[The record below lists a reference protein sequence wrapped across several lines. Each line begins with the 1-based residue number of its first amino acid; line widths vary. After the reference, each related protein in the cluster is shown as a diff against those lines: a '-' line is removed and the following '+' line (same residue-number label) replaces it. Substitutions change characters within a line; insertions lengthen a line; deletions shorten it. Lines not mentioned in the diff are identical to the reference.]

1 MIKIEDIRKY
11 MGVWSQQTYLSGLD
25 YCYSITKDKDTYDLT
40 IEVLKIQKLAEK
52 KMDGFSVQDIPYKE
66 EGKTEV
72 IYTDI
77 FWHTVEEYVTPV
89 YYVAAIVRE
98 CEKKQLSK
106 EKIVGLVG
114 RGLRAFPSFLREMD
128 LTCKIAQFFPDA
140 EIENGPEQDVG
151 DHTDVLIK
159 SKGNIYRLWSY
170 QNFERGLDNTAQR
183 FYGKRGKVPSGYH
196 VLCPIDIGNESET
209 EKINGWIF
217 YSERYVKYLYE
228 MIAIEKPDDYR
239 TIKRLDEYAMRMY
252 LNKAK
257 IVKK

>member
-11 MGVWSQQTYLSGLD
+11 MGLWSQKTYLSGLD
-25 YCYSITKDKDTYDLT
+25 YCYSIKKDKTSYDLT
-40 IEVLKIQKLAEK
+40 VEVLRKQKLDEK
-52 KMDGFSVQDIPYKE
+52 KMDGYSVQKIPYIE

-77 FWHTVEEYVTPV
+77 FWNIAEEYITPI
-89 YYVAAIVRE
+89 YYVAAIVQE
-98 CEKKQLSK
+98 CVRKNVPPDRV
-106 EKIVGLVG
+106 VGLVG

-128 LTCKIAQFFPDA
+128 LTCKFAQFFPNA
-140 EIENGPEQDVG
+140 VIKNGPEQDVG
-151 DHTDVLIK
+151 DHTDILIE
-159 SKGNIYRLWSY
+159 SRGNVYRLWSY
-170 QNFERGLDNTAQR
+170 QNFERGLNNTAQR
-183 FYGKRGKVPSGYH
+183 FYGNRGEVPAGYH
-196 VLCPIDIGNESET
+196 VLCPIDIWNKAET
-209 EKINGWIF
+209 EEINGWIF

-239 TIKRLDEYAMRMY
+239 TVKRLSEYALKMY